1 MGSPELLV
9 ICISAFIAVFVLLA
23 VLALVMRLIIVIF
36 PQKTVVGDTA
46 MIAAVASVAA
56 TLYPGTKITKV
67 EEIP

>member
-23 VLALVMRLIIVIF
+23 VLAVVMRLIIIIF
-36 PQKTVVGDTA
+36 PQKTPVGDTA
-46 MIAAVASVAA
+46 MLAAVASVAA

-67 EEIP
+67 EEIT